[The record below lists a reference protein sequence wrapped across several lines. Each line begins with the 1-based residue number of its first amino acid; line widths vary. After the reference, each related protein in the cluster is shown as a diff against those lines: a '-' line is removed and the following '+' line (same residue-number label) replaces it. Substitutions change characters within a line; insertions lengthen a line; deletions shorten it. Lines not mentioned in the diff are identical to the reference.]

1 MENTELV
8 IMVSDRK
15 GRIEMKIVFVS
26 DYVCPYCL
34 VAKEAMLRAL
44 KERKLEPEITWQPFE
59 LTVEPKP
66 RVDTYHDEERKA
78 HYQVLKEPCRQMG
91 LDMKLPPAV
100 VPRPYT
106 RLAFE
111 GYFYAEEQG
120 KGETYNDLMYKAYF
134 IDEKDI
140 GDLEV
145 LCSLAG
151 TAGLDVEEY
160 RRVLEQGVYREK
172 MKEANRYARED
183 LHVTHVPTI
192 YVDGTEITVEK
203 YTVEEFLDI
212 FRKISEQGTKEQ
224 EPQNDTAETEDHS
237 GHAGGCGPNGCSIF

>member
-34 VAKEAMLRAL
+34 VAKEAMLRAV
-44 KERKLEPEITWQPFE
+44 KELKLEPEITWQPFE

-212 FRKISEQGTKEQ
+212 FRQISEQGTKEQ
-224 EPQNDTAETEDHS
+224 EPQNDTAETEDRS